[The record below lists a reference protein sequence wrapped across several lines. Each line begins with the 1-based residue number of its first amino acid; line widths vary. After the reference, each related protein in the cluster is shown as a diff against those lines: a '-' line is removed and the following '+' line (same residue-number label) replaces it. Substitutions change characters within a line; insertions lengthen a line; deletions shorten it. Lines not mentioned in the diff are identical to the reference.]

1 MKKRIKRIISLI
13 LVTICCGMMLYGCS
27 TKKENSTSQ
36 ILAEADAYKE
46 YSEITLYD
54 KLRNK
59 EKVEVLVIGDSIG
72 ANAGSTENATRWDT
86 QFIASVNKRYG
97 SEVGITNLSVSG
109 TGSLFGIIKIIQQK
123 LDLKQYD
130 LAVVCYGQNDR
141 ENRFDT
147 YYEALIRYLKN
158 ENSNLE
164 ILPIL
169 ESSQK
174 DDTVKIEKFKKICEY
189 YELEYADTIA
199 EFENSGKE
207 YDALVKDGIHP
218 NDDGYALYAAALEDI
233 LKSRVEKNPQAKFPA
248 QALSEEAGV
257 MNQCKIIPLQQME
270 KKGDLYTTSV
280 ETVAL
285 GSYYLLGPDGGKFNI
300 SVNGN
305 MLERDNKQES
315 ASMESYELL
324 FISSESH
331 NVNVE
336 ISMDESVAS
345 TFYGV
350 FVFTEFE

>member
-1 MKKRIKRIISLI
+1 MKKGIISLI

-27 TKKENSTSQ
+27 TKNENSTSQ
-36 ILAEADAYKE
+36 ILAEADTYKE

-72 ANAGSTENATRWDT
+72 ANAGSTENTTRWDT

-109 TGSLFGIIKIIQQK
+109 TGSLFGIIKIVQQNI
-123 LDLKQYD
+123 DLKKYD
-130 LAVVCYGQNDR
+130 LVVVCYSQNDG
-141 ENRFDT
+141 EDT
-147 YYEALIRYLKN
+147 VDINYEALIRYLKN
-158 ENSNLE
+158 GNANLE
-164 ILPIL
+164 IIPIL

-174 DDTVKIEKFKKICEY
+174 DDTVKIEKLKKICKY

-199 EFENSGKE
+199 EFEKSGKE

-218 NDDGYALYAAALEDI
+218 NDEGYALYATAVEHVLV
-233 LKSRVEKNPQAKFPA
+233 SRENKRPKAKLPET
-248 QALSEEAGV
+248 ALSEEAGL
-257 MNQCKIIPLQQME
+257 MNRCDIIPLQQM
-270 KKGDLYTTSV
+270 KKNGDLYTISV
-280 ETVAL
+280 NAVAL
-285 GSYYLLGPDGGKFNI
+285 GSYYLLSPEGGKFSI
-300 SVNGN
+300 SVDGVKV
-305 MLERDNKQES
+305 ERDNHQEPVTV
-315 ASMESYELL
+315 ESYELL
-324 FISSESH
+324 SRSPESH